1 MSLFHSRILVP
12 PNISPIRP
20 IFETL
25 QTNKSSILDSL
36 HKHRDNEKTTP
47 RQRIRCLIY
56 ALNYIIPGPLMPVR
70 CGLNDPTLNC
80 TRFTPQQYPPT
91 QQRGA
96 AIFGSL
102 RSFLFPHHLSDS
114 AGSLP
119 RQFRFAHPLED
130 DRSTRDTHYT
140 RDIHSTQTLPDY
152 ALPPT
157 PSLPH
162 TQPYHSPYSSRP
174 MPPLPFATLHISTL
188 SQREEK

>member
-1 MSLFHSRILVP
+1 MSLFHNRILVS

-20 IFETL
+20 IFGTL
-25 QTNKSSILDSL
+25 QTNKSSILYLL

-56 ALNYIIPGPLMPVR
+56 ALNYIIPAPLMPVR
-70 CGLNDPTLNC
+70 CDPNDPTLNC

-102 RSFLFPHHLSDS
+102 RYFYFPHNLSDP
-114 AGSLP
+114 AKSLP
-119 RQFRFAHPLED
+119 RQFQFSHPPED
-130 DRSTRDTHYT
+130 EHSK
-140 RDIHSTQTLPDY
+140 RDIHSTQTLPAY
-152 ALPPT
+152 TLPFT
-157 PSLPH
+157 SSLPH
-162 TQPYHSPYSSRP
+162 TQPYRSPHGL
-174 MPPLPFATLHISTL
+174 PLHAYPTLRSPHISTL